1 MVKKRR
7 DNFGVVLISVMVLS
21 ACSIFLYRYF
31 LSWCYNF
38 IFPDNY
44 FICSKTEFD
53 GFLIIPFLWV
63 VSVFFFDKKAL
74 KVKFIVKVL
83 CVFLVSVIIFF
94 VVFCFTSNVWVVS
107 KNEISNVN
115 IITREETS
123 YSYDDIEKIE
133 LSYERRVSRYSL
145 GKNISPVY
153 NVFFNDGEEVY
164 IYVVKSLYS
173 SEDVVISFDKQV
185 SEKRAVKGEFIYS
198 ENNKKFN
205 NYYEP
210 LFN

>member
-7 DNFGVVLISVMVLS
+7 DNFCVVLISVMVLS

-38 IFPDNY
+38 IFSDNY
-44 FICSKTEFD
+44 FIYSKTEFD

-63 VSVFFFDKKAL
+63 VSVFFFDGKPL
-74 KVKFIVKVL
+74 KIKPLIKVL

-173 SEDVVISFDKQV
+173 SEDGVISFDKQV
-185 SEKRAVKGEFIYS
+185 SEKRAVKGEFIYL

>member
-1 MVKKRR
+1 
-7 DNFGVVLISVMVLS
+7 MVLS

-38 IFPDNY
+38 FPDNY
-44 FICSKTEFD
+44 FIYSKTEFD

-63 VSVFFFDKKAL
+63 VSVFFFDGKPL
-74 KVKFIVKVL
+74 KIKPLIKVL

-133 LSYERRVSRYSL
+133 LSYERRVSHYSL

-173 SEDVVISFDKQV
+173 SEDGVISFDKQV
-185 SEKRAVKGEFIYS
+185 SEKRAVKGEFIYL

>member
-1 MVKKRR
+1 MQETVSL
-7 DNFGVVLISVMVLS
+7 FGYKINKL
-21 ACSIFLYRYF
+21 FLFF
-31 LSWCYNF
+31 L
-38 IFPDNY
+38 
-44 FICSKTEFD
+44 
-53 GFLIIPFLWV
+53 
-63 VSVFFFDKKAL
+63 
-74 KVKFIVKVL
+74 
-83 CVFLVSVIIFF
+83 IIFF

-173 SEDVVISFDKQV
+173 SEDGVISFDKQV
-185 SEKRAVKGEFIYS
+185 SEKRAVKGEFIYL

>member
-1 MVKKRR
+1 MVKKRN
-7 DNFGVVLISVMVLS
+7 DKFGIVLISVMILF
-21 ACSIFLYRYF
+21 ACSILLYRYF
-31 LSWCYNF
+31 LSWGFNF

-44 FICSKTEFD
+44 FIYSKTEFD

-63 VSVFFFDKKAL
+63 VSVFFFYGKPL
-74 KVKFIVKVL
+74 KIKPLIKVL
-83 CVFLVSVIIFF
+83 CVFLVSVIIFL
-94 VVFCFTSNVWVVS
+94 VVFCFTSNVWVFS
-107 KNEISNVN
+107 KNEISNVD
-115 IITREETS
+115 IITREESS

-173 SEDVVISFDKQV
+173 SEDGVISFDKQV
-185 SEKRAVKGEFIYS
+185 SDKRAVKGEFIYS

>member
-1 MVKKRR
+1 MAKKQS
-7 DNFGVVLISVMVLS
+7 DKFGILLVSVMVLS
-21 ACSIFLYRYF
+21 VCFIFLYRN
-31 LSWCYNF
+31 LLLWCYNF

-44 FICSKTEFD
+44 FIYSKTEFD

-83 CVFLVSVIIFF
+83 CVFLVSVIVFF
-94 VVFCFTSNVWVVS
+94 VVLGFTSNVWVVS

-173 SEDVVISFDKQV
+173 SEDGVISFDKQV
-185 SEKRAVKGEFIYS
+185 LDKRAVKGEFIYS

>member
-1 MVKKRR
+1 
-7 DNFGVVLISVMVLS
+7 MVLS

-38 IFPDNY
+38 FPDNY
-44 FICSKTEFD
+44 FIYSKTEFD

-63 VSVFFFDKKAL
+63 VSVFFFDGKPL
-74 KVKFIVKVL
+74 KIKPLIKVL

-173 SEDVVISFDKQV
+173 SEDGVISFDKQV
-185 SEKRAVKGEFIYS
+185 SEKRAVKGEFIYL

>member
-7 DNFGVVLISVMVLS
+7 DNFGVVLISVKVLS

-38 IFPDNY
+38 FPDNY
-44 FICSKTEFD
+44 FIYSKTEFD

-63 VSVFFFDKKAL
+63 VSVFFFDGKPL
-74 KVKFIVKVL
+74 KIKPLIKVL

-173 SEDVVISFDKQV
+173 SEDGVISFDKQV
-185 SEKRAVKGEFIYS
+185 SEKRAVKGEFIYL